1 MLIRIQVE
9 PLLKRQRKEQND
21 TKLKN
26 AEANILMNIETVIL
40 ISSNVTSNNLEQ
52 ITLIKYKC
60 HQI

>member
-9 PLLKRQRKEQND
+9 PLLKRQRKEQNH

-26 AEANILMNIETVIL
+26 AEANILMNIEAVIL